1 VPLQTQQA
9 SVSLPVIQNYVD
21 RILRGEINIPPIKVD
36 GNHRYIAS
44 RIAGVEI
51 GIQQWT
57 GARIDKVVEW
67 IKIFIDSVDWGNR

>member
-1 VPLQTQQA
+1 ML
-9 SVSLPVIQNYVD
+9 
-21 RILRGEINIPPIKVD
+21 GEINIPPIKDDGNIIVD